1 MEDTEML
8 KLVAAAAIIGMAGF
22 ASAEETKEATEVAKA
37 PTVMT
42 DAQMDEI
49 VAGSAG
55 VKTWGRGCVHA
66 RVASQARGNGFRG
79 LNSHSAR
86 SPCTSHG
93 DVLTSRRGCV

>member
-42 DAQMDEI
+42 DVQMDEI

-55 VKTWGRGCVHA
+55 DVLTSRRGCVHA
-66 RVASQARGNGFRG
+66 RVAIQARNNGFRG

-86 SPCTSHG
+86 SPCT
-93 DVLTSRRGCV
+93 